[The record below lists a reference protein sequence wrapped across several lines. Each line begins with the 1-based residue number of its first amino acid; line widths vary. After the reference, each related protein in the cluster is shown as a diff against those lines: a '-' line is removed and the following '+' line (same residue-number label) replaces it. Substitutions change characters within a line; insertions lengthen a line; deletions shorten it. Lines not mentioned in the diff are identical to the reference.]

1 MNDVTESINSRL
13 RKIQLREIYAF
24 IEMSDVMECA
34 KILEEILTIHN
45 NLTVCS
51 EERNFIEKVGSI
63 CINGSAIQM
72 NLEE

>member
-1 MNDVTESINSRL
+1 MESINSRL
-13 RKIQLREIYAF
+13 RKIQLNDIYIF
-24 IEMSDVMECA
+24 IEKADVMECA

-51 EERNFIEKVGSI
+51 EEKNSIEKVGSI
-63 CINGSAIQM
+63 CINGNAIQM